1 MVEQVPKPPQT
12 LDQKINALAFA
23 MEGLSTRITNLE
35 QHHQQA
41 KQSQAV
47 AAADSS
53 SSLSVKLP
61 PKPHDQ
67 CKAYMDELSKT
78 PPDKIKTCCRP
89 FGCGVILGG
98 YDRDGPQLYMV
109 EPSGISY
116 LCLVMVSLSSLGK
129 MCDAYTP
136 AGEPIPTNKSHNAA
150 KIFSNPEVAMEE
162 PWYQDFCCAIV
173 V

>member
-1 MVEQVPKPPQT
+1 MAPTSDATFLLQRQSNTRRWRFRAWKG
-12 LDQKINALAFA
+12 AAFVTA
-23 MEGLSTRITNLE
+23 SMCRRRRNDGKRGLWWHL
-35 QHHQQA
+35 
-41 KQSQAV
+41 
-47 AAADSS
+47 AAAAVSPS
-53 SSLSVKLP
+53 GLPSLGR
-61 PKPHDQ
+61 
-67 CKAYMDELSKT
+67 
-78 PPDKIKTCCRP
+78 RP
-89 FGCGVILGG
+89 FGYGVILGG

-162 PWYQDFCCAIV
+162 PWYQDFYCAIV